1 MRLLCDRQELTDAFS
16 VVAGIAPQ
24 KSTKP
29 VLQNVRLRADDHGL
43 TIFATDLQMSAKV
56 SVEAVKV
63 EAAGEVLLPAKEM
76 MALLREL
83 ADPTITLKAADFR
96 CTIECG
102 GGSFILLGGDPD
114 EFPPEA
120 KLDAGRS
127 ITLPAAR
134 VADMM
139 RKTAFA
145 ATREDSRY
153 AVSGVLWD
161 CQQSCLR
168 LVATDGRRLAFNY
181 ENLDGVDGRMRAIQ
195 PLAAVHA
202 VLKVLAEADDQEV
215 SILFGDSQIGF
226 TVGDNVL
233 VSRTI
238 DQAFPEY
245 ESVIPKV
252 AETTVEVSRSLFE
265 SNVRKVSVLTGGDVR
280 QVRFAF
286 SNSTLE
292 MSAENSAV
300 GRADVCV
307 DVDVKGAGCSVTFN
321 PDFVLDALRVA
332 DSDVVRIDL
341 TDESTPA
348 KFSLGESFTYV
359 LMPISG

>member
-29 VLQNVRLRADDHGL
+29 VLQNVKLRADEGGL
-43 TIFATDLQMSAKV
+43 VLFATDLQMSARV
-56 SVEAVKV
+56 LVDAVKV
-63 EAAGEVLLPAKEM
+63 EAPGEILLPAKET

-83 ADPTITLKAADFR
+83 ADPTVTLKNADNR
-96 CTIECG
+96 CSIECG
-102 GGSFILLGGDPD
+102 GGSFVLLGGDPD

-127 ITLPAAR
+127 LTLPAVR

-139 RKTAFA
+139 RKTLFA
-145 ATREDSRY
+145 ASREESRY

-161 CQQSCLR
+161 VQQGCLR

-181 ENLDGVDGRMRAIQ
+181 QNLEDVDGRMRAIQ

-202 VLKVLAEADDQEV
+202 VAKVLAEAEDQEV
-215 SILFGDSQIGF
+215 TIVFGENQLGF
-226 TVGDNVL
+226 QVGDNVL
-233 VSRTI
+233 ISRTL
-238 DQAFPEY
+238 DQTFPEY

-252 AETTVEVSRSLFE
+252 AETTVEVSRSLLE

-286 SNSTLE
+286 SSSTLD
-292 MSAENSAV
+292 MSAENSTV
-300 GRADVCV
+300 GRGDVCI
-307 DVDVKGAGCSVTFN
+307 DVDVKGAGCTVAFN

-332 DSDVVRIDL
+332 DTDVVRIDL

-348 KFSLGESFTYV
+348 KFTLGESFTYV
-359 LMPISG
+359 LMPIGG

>member
-1 MRLLCDRQELTDAFS
+1 MRLLCDRQELTEAFS

-29 VLQNVRLRADDHGL
+29 VLQNVKLRADDAGL
-43 TIFATDLQMSAKV
+43 TMFATDLQMSAKV
-56 SVEAVKV
+56 VVEAVKV
-63 EAAGEVLLPAKEM
+63 EAAGEMLLPAREM

-83 ADPTITLKAADFR
+83 GDPTLTLKAADHR

-102 GGSFILLGGDPD
+102 GGSFVLLGGDPD
-114 EFPPEA
+114 EFPAEA

-127 ITLPAAR
+127 LRLPAGR

-139 RKTAFA
+139 RKTVFA
-145 ATREDSRY
+145 ATREESRY

-161 CQQSCLR
+161 VQQSCLR

-181 ENLDGVDGRMRAIQ
+181 ENLEDVDGRMRAIQ
-195 PLAAVHA
+195 PLAAVNS

-215 SILFGDSQIGF
+215 AVTFGESQIGF
-226 TVGDNVL
+226 TVGQNVL
-233 VSRTI
+233 VSRTV
-238 DQAFPEY
+238 DQNFPEY

-252 AETTVEVSRSLFE
+252 AETTVEVSRSLLE

-280 QVRFAF
+280 QVRFTF
-286 SNSTLE
+286 SSSTLE
-292 MSAENSAV
+292 MSAENSTV
-300 GRADVCV
+300 GRADVCI
-307 DVDVKGAGCSVTFN
+307 DVDVKGAGCTVAFN

-348 KFSLGESFTYV
+348 KFTLGESFTYV

>member
-1 MRLLCDRQELTDAFS
+1 MRLLCDRQELSEAFS
-16 VVAGIAPQ
+16 IVAGIAPQ

-29 VLQNVRLRADDHGL
+29 VLQSVRLRADEDGL
-43 TIFATDLQMSAKV
+43 TLFATDLQMSAKV
-56 SVEAVKV
+56 TVDAVKV
-63 EAAGEVLLPAKEM
+63 ESPGEVLLPAKET

-83 ADPTITLKAADFR
+83 ADPTITMKSSDFR
-96 CTIECG
+96 CTIESG
-102 GGSFILLGGDPD
+102 GGSFVLLGGDPE

-120 KLDAGRS
+120 KLDSGRS
-127 ITLPAAR
+127 LTLSAGR

-139 RKTAFA
+139 RKTVFS

-168 LVATDGRRLAFNY
+168 LVATDGRRLALNY
-181 ENLDGVDGRMRAIQ
+181 QNLDGIEGRMRAIQ

-202 VLKVLAEADDQEV
+202 VLKVLAEAEDQDV
-215 SILFGDSQIGF
+215 TILFGESQIGF
-226 TVGDNVL
+226 TVGSSVI
-233 VSRTI
+233 VSRTVE
-238 DQAFPEY
+238 QNFPEY

-252 AETTVEVSRSLFE
+252 AETTVEISRSLLE

-280 QVRFAF
+280 QIRLAF
-286 SNSTLE
+286 SSSTLE
-292 MSAENSAV
+292 MSAENNAV
-300 GRADVCV
+300 GRADVCL
-307 DVDVKGAGCSVTFN
+307 DVDVKGAGCTVAFN

-332 DSDVVRIDL
+332 DAEVVRIDL

-348 KFSLGESFTYV
+348 KFTLGESFTYV